1 MRIAICAAG
10 IFPQSIGGIQRHS
23 RMLVETLAARHTA
36 LRLDVIHTHVG
47 QQLFGGFPNVFE
59 HTVPPRPERRNYLL
73 ETYEL
78 SGRMADV
85 LRTMPD
91 AVIYS
96 QAMDVWKHIAEF
108 TPRLIVNPHGLEPYQ
123 AITPRQKL
131 IGIPYKLIHDHI
143 FRHARFVV
151 SLGGRL
157 TTILRRHVPQPDRRI
172 VVIPNGVACTPS
184 ADTARPDDDRRCRVL
199 FVSRLVYNKGVPDLI
214 EAFRILDARG
224 LNDRFS
230 LTLVGDGPVRE
241 QYAAASLPSNVQ
253 FVGGVDDARLD
264 QLYRASDLFILPT
277 LFEGMPTVVLE
288 AMGRG
293 LPVLVTDVGATTEL
307 VDESNGAIIPKRDP
321 AGIASALQRFVALPK
336 AVRGAMGQRSAA
348 KVAERFTWDR
358 VAQQHVDIFKQV
370 SKECFS

>member
-1 MRIAICAAG
+1 MRVAICAAC
-10 IFPQSIGGIQRHS
+10 IFPESIGGIQRHS
-23 RMLVETLAARHTA
+23 RMLVETLAARHPA
-36 LRLDVIHTHVG
+36 LRLEVIHSHVG
-47 QQLFGGFPNVFE
+47 RQLFSDFKNVFE
-59 HTVPPRPERRNYLL
+59 HTVSPRPERRNFLL

-123 AITPRQKL
+123 AMTVRQKL

-157 TTILRRHVPQPDRRI
+157 TTILRRHVPEPARRI
-172 VVIPNGVACTPS
+172 VVIPNGVACPPIAKAPGS
-184 ADTARPDDDRRCRVL
+184 DDDRRCRVL

-214 EAFRILDARG
+214 AAFRILAARG
-224 LNDRFS
+224 FTDRFS
-230 LTLVGDGPVRE
+230 LTLVGDGPLRQ
-241 QYAAASLPSNVQ
+241 QYAPSTIPANVQ
-253 FVGGVDDARLD
+253 FVGGVDDTRLD

-307 VDESNGAIIPKRDP
+307 VDASNGAIIPKRDP
-321 AGIASALQRFVALPK
+321 AGIAYALERFIALPK
-336 AVRGAMGQRSAA
+336 AVRAAMGQRSAA

-358 VAQQHVDIFKQV
+358 VAEQHVEIFEQV